1 MAIADRIKTFVENF
15 KNLPLAKK
23 IAIAAVPLIIVAL
36 IITMLLWLP
45 KQDYQTLYANLSPE
59 DAGNVIAKLKEKKVP
74 YLVQNNAI
82 LVPSDKVHEIR
93 LELAAQGI
101 PSGGGVGFEIFDKTS
116 IGLTEFSQRVN
127 YVRALQ
133 GELART
139 IKQIQEVDQV
149 RVHIAIPEK
158 SIFTEKEDH
167 PTASVV
173 LKLKPGRNLS
183 KEQVSS
189 IVHLVSSSVEGLS
202 PQHVTVVDQYG
213 NLLSAPKDTTQLVQ
227 TEQIEYKKYIEKTY
241 EKNIQSMLENI
252 VGKGKAV
259 VRVSADIDFSKVE
272 KLEEKYDPDTI
283 AIRNEQRT
291 QERTMAPQTG
301 GIPGVLSNQP
311 GQGQATAFQNI
322 QSQRQQES
330 INYEVS
336 KSISRI
342 LQSTGQIKKISVA
355 VLVDGIYRDEKGKK
369 VFVPRSEEEIR
380 KYEEL
385 VQAAIGYNK
394 ERGDKII
401 VESMPFETIPEEKP
415 VTDYVSIIL
424 KILKYLV
431 PVIITILIILF
442 VIRPLIELLRR
453 PTEAKR
459 LPEEITISEE
469 ILPEQPPKAPTEKDI
484 KQQINEMIK
493 NNPKKVVALL
503 REWMAEQ

>member
-1 MAIADRIKTFVENF
+1 MAIADTIKTFIENF
-15 KNLPLAKK
+15 KNLPNNRK
-23 IAIAAVPLIIVAL
+23 IAIVAVLLIIITLA
-36 IITMLLWLP
+36 ITMFLWLP
-45 KQDYQTLYANLSPE
+45 KQDYQILYTNLSPE
-59 DAGNVIAKLKEKKVP
+59 DAGNVITKLKEKKVP
-74 YLVQNNAI
+74 YNVKDNAI
-82 LVPSDKVHEIR
+82 WVPSNKVHELR

-167 PTASVV
+167 PTASIV
-173 LKLKPGRNLS
+173 LKLKPGRTLN

-189 IVHLVSSSVEGLS
+189 VVHLVSSSVEGLS
-202 PQHVTVVDQYG
+202 PQYVTVVDQYG
-213 NLLSAPKDTTQLVQ
+213 NLLSAPKDNTQLVQ
-227 TEQIEYKKYIEKTY
+227 TEQIEYKKNIEKAY

-259 VRVSADIDFSKVE
+259 VRVSTDIDFSKVE

-291 QERTMAPQTG
+291 QEKTMSPQTG

-311 GQGQATAFQNI
+311 GQSQAPASQNI

-336 KSISRI
+336 KSISKI

-355 VLVDGIYRDEKGKK
+355 VLVDGIYKEDKGKK
-369 VFVPRSEEEIR
+369 VYMPRSEEEIK
-380 KYEEL
+380 KYQEL

-394 ERGDKII
+394 ERGDLII
-401 VESMPFETIPEEKP
+401 VESMPFESIPEEKIG
-415 VTDYVSIIL
+415 TDYMAIL
-424 KILKYLV
+424 LTILKYLI
-431 PVIITILIILF
+431 PLIITFLVILF
-442 VIRPLIELLRR
+442 VIKPLIELLKK
-453 PTEAKR
+453 PVEAKR
-459 LPEEITISEE
+459 MAKEITISEE
-469 ILPEQPPKAPTEKDI
+469 TPYKYPSTVSAEKDM
-484 KQQINEMIK
+484 KDQINEMVK
-493 NNPKKVVALL
+493 SNPKKVVSVL
-503 REWMAEQ
+503 REWMTE

>member
-1 MAIADRIKTFVENF
+1 MAITDTLRTFFENL
-15 KNLPLAKK
+15 KNLPTNRK
-23 IAIAAVPLIIVAL
+23 IALISVLVIITAL
-36 IITMLLWLP
+36 IVTMLLWLP
-45 KQDYQTLYANLSPE
+45 KQDYQILYTNLSPD

-74 YLVQNNAI
+74 YNVKDNI
-82 LVPSDKVHEIR
+82 IYVPSNRVHELR

-127 YVRALQ
+127 YIRALQ

-139 IKQIQEVDQV
+139 IRQLQEVEQV

-158 SIFTEKEDH
+158 TIFTEKEDH

-173 LKLKPGRNLS
+173 LRLKTGRTLT
-183 KEQVSS
+183 KEQVAS

-213 NLLSAPKDTTQLVQ
+213 NLLSAPKETTQVVQ
-227 TEQIEYKKYIEKTY
+227 AEQIEYKKNIEKTY

-291 QERTMAPQTG
+291 QERTTTPQTG

-311 GQGQATAFQNI
+311 GQSQTGTAQI
-322 QSQRQQES
+322 AQSQKQQEN

-336 KSISRI
+336 KSISKI
-342 LQSTGQIKKISVA
+342 LQSTGQIRKLSVA
-355 VLVDGIYRDEKGKK
+355 VLVDGTYREEKGKK
-369 VFVPRSEEEIR
+369 TYIPRTEEEIK
-380 KYEEL
+380 KYREL

-394 ERGDKII
+394 ERGDSII
-401 VESMPFETIPEEKP
+401 VESMPFEVIPEEKP
-415 VTDYVSIIL
+415 GIDYMAIAL
-424 KILKYLV
+424 TFLKYLI
-431 PVIITILIILF
+431 PLVIAVLIIIF
-442 VIRPLIELLRR
+442 VVRPLIELLKK
-453 PTEAKR
+453 PVEEKKR
-459 LPEEITISEE
+459 EIIISEE
-469 ILPEQPPKAPTEKDI
+469 IPPEYKPKEAVERDI
-484 KQQINEMIK
+484 REDIAEMVRT
-493 NNPKKVVALL
+493 NPKKVVAAL
-503 REWMAEQ
+503 REWMTES

>member
-1 MAIADRIKTFVENF
+1 MAIADTIKTFIENF
-15 KNLPLAKK
+15 KNFPTNRK
-23 IAIAAVPLIIVAL
+23 IAIVAVLLIIIAL
-36 IITMLLWLP
+36 GITMFLWLP
-45 KQDYQTLYANLSPE
+45 KQDYQILYTNLSPE
-59 DAGNVIAKLKEKKVP
+59 DAGNVITKLKEKKVP
-74 YLVQNNAI
+74 YNVKDNAI
-82 LVPSDKVHEIR
+82 LVPSNKVHELR

-101 PSGGGVGFEIFDKTS
+101 PSGGGAGFEIFDKTS

-173 LKLKPGRNLS
+173 LKLKPGRTLN
-183 KEQVSS
+183 KEQVTSV
-189 IVHLVSSSVEGLS
+189 VHLVSSSVEGLS
-202 PQHVTVVDQYG
+202 PQYVTVVDQYG
-213 NLLSAPKDTTQLVQ
+213 NLLSAPKDNTQLVQ
-227 TEQIEYKKYIEKTY
+227 TEQIEYKKNIEKAY

-291 QERTMAPQTG
+291 QEKTMSPQTG

-311 GQGQATAFQNI
+311 GQGQTTASQNI

-336 KSISRI
+336 KSISKI

-355 VLVDGIYRDEKGKK
+355 VLVDGIYKDEKGKK
-369 VFVPRSEEEIR
+369 VYTPRSEEEIK
-380 KYEEL
+380 KYQEL
-385 VQAAIGYNK
+385 VRAAIGYNK
-394 ERGDKII
+394 ERGDLII
-401 VESMPFETIPEEKP
+401 VESMPFESIPEEKP
-415 VTDYVSIIL
+415 GIDYMAIL
-424 KILKYLV
+424 LTILKYLI
-431 PVIITILIILF
+431 PLIITFLVILF
-442 VIRPLIELLRR
+442 VIKPLIELLKK
-453 PTEAKR
+453 PVEAKR
-459 LPEEITISEE
+459 MAKEITISEQA
-469 ILPEQPPKAPTEKDI
+469 PYKYPPTVSAEKDI
-484 KQQINEMIK
+484 IEQINEMVK
-493 NNPKKVVALL
+493 SNPKKVVSVL
-503 REWMAEQ
+503 REWMTE

>member
-1 MAIADRIKTFVENF
+1 MATADTIKTFIENF
-15 KNLPLAKK
+15 KNLPNNRK
-23 IAIAAVPLIIVAL
+23 IAIVAVLLIIITL
-36 IITMLLWLP
+36 GITMFLWLP
-45 KQDYQTLYANLSPE
+45 KQDYQILYTNLSPE
-59 DAGNVIAKLKEKKVP
+59 DAGNVITKLKEKKIP
-74 YLVQNNAI
+74 YNVKDNAI
-82 LVPSDKVHEIR
+82 LVPSNKVHELR

-173 LKLKPGRNLS
+173 LKLKPGRTLN

-189 IVHLVSSSVEGLS
+189 VVHLVSSSVEGLS
-202 PQHVTVVDQYG
+202 PQYVTVVDQYG
-213 NLLSAPKDTTQLVQ
+213 NLLSAPKDNTQLVQ
-227 TEQIEYKKYIEKTY
+227 TEQIEYKKNIEKAY

-259 VRVSADIDFSKVE
+259 VRVSTDIDFSKVE

-291 QERTMAPQTG
+291 QEKTMSPQTG

-311 GQGQATAFQNI
+311 GQGQATASQNI

-336 KSISRI
+336 KSISKI

-355 VLVDGIYRDEKGKK
+355 VLVDGIYKEDKGKK
-369 VFVPRSEEEIR
+369 VYMPRSEEEIK
-380 KYEEL
+380 KYQEL

-394 ERGDKII
+394 ERGDLII
-401 VESMPFETIPEEKP
+401 VESMPFESIPEEKP
-415 VTDYVSIIL
+415 GIDYMAIL
-424 KILKYLV
+424 LTILKYLI
-431 PVIITILIILF
+431 PLIITFLVILF
-442 VIRPLIELLRR
+442 VIKPLIELLKK
-453 PTEAKR
+453 PVEAKR
-459 LPEEITISEE
+459 MAKEITISEE
-469 ILPEQPPKAPTEKDI
+469 APYKYPTTVSAEKDM
-484 KQQINEMIK
+484 KEQINEMVK
-493 NNPKKVVALL
+493 NNPKKVVSVL
-503 REWMAEQ
+503 REWMTE